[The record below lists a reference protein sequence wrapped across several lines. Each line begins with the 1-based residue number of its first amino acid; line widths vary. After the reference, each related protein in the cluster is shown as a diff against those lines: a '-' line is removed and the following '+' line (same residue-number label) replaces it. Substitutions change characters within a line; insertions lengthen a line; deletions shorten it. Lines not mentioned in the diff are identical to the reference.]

1 MIGVIADASEQDV
14 VSEFFE
20 LFKTPWEVFRE
31 DRHYDVVLCAGEC
44 QVEVAAALVLVYS
57 GKKIAFDERWQ
68 IQTGREYK
76 SSCFLSWDKSRI
88 AIYGQTVGFPKGNGF
103 ISREEPKESVL
114 CSVESRQGRIVRIGY
129 DLFAEVRELL
139 TKGQPPANASLPSLD
154 LHIELLRELLK
165 GHGVGFVEIPPIP
178 YGHQFTA
185 CLTHDV
191 DHPSVRQHKL
201 DHTIV
206 GFLYRAIFDSLLRL
220 FAGDLSIREVLVNWA
235 AALKLPFVYLGMAKD
250 FWHEFAN
257 RYLELE
263 KGLPSTYFLIP
274 FSKRAGIKSD
284 GPAPRL
290 RAAHYGAR
298 DLASTIKKL
307 AAANC
312 EIALHGIDLWLDS
325 SKGRE
330 ELDEIRRLTGTT
342 TVGARMHWL
351 YYNAQ
356 SPVAL
361 EAAGAAYDST
371 IGYNETVGYRA
382 GTTQI
387 FKPLNAVGLLEL
399 PLHAMDTALFYRSY
413 LSLTSRQATKR
424 LGELSDNAAR
434 FGGALTVN
442 WHDRSV
448 VPERLW
454 DDCYRGL
461 IDDLQRRGAWF
472 ATAGQAVAWFQK
484 RRSASFENNS
494 EELETIRVNVPTDR
508 EDSLP
513 GLRLRIH
520 KPRENGAFARR
531 SPEDYVDA
539 IIEKTSN
546 TLVGH
551 PART

>member
-31 DRHYDVVLCAGEC
+31 GRQYDVVLCAGEC
-44 QVEVAAALVLVYS
+44 RVEAAAALVLVYS

-68 IQTGREYK
+68 IQTGSER
-76 SSCFLSWDKSRI
+76 SSSGFLSCDGNRI
-88 AIYGQTVGFPKGNGF
+88 PIYGQTIGFRQGSSF
-103 ISREEPKESVL
+103 VTREDSRESVA
-114 CSVESRQGRIVRIGY
+114 CFVKTGRSRIVRVGY

-139 TKGQPPANASLPSLD
+139 TNGQPTANASLPSLE
-154 LHIELLRELLK
+154 LHIALLRDLIT
-165 GHGVGFVEIPPIP
+165 GNGVPLIEIPPIP
-178 YGHQFTA
+178 QGHQFTA

-191 DHPSVRQHKL
+191 DHPAVRQHKL

-220 FAGDLSIREVLVNWA
+220 LAGDLSIRDVFVNWA

-250 FWHEFAN
+250 FWHEFAD
-257 RYLELE
+257 RYLESE
-263 KGLPSTYFLIP
+263 KGLPSTFFLIP
-274 FSKRAGIKSD
+274 FSKRAGVKSD

-290 RAAHYGAR
+290 RAAHYGAK
-298 DLASTIKKL
+298 DLAGTIKKL

-312 EIALHGIDLWLDS
+312 EIALHGIDLWIDS

-330 ELDEIRRLTGTT
+330 ELDEIRRLTGTS

-351 YYNAQ
+351 YYDSQ
-356 SPVAL
+356 SPVVL
-361 EAAGAAYDST
+361 EAAGADYDST

-382 GTTQI
+382 GTTQV
-387 FKPLNAVGLLEL
+387 FKPLNVVGLLEL

-413 LSLTSRQATKR
+413 LSLTARQAKKR

-434 FGGALTVN
+434 FGGVLTVN

-454 DDCYRGL
+454 GECYRDL
-461 IDDLQRRGAWF
+461 IEDLQRRGAWF
-472 ATAGQAVAWFQK
+472 ATAGQAVSWFRK
-484 RRSASFENNS
+484 RRSASFQNDS
-494 EELETIRVNVPTDR
+494 AELDGVRVKVAADR
-508 EDSLP
+508 DDDLP
-513 GLRLRIH
+513 ALRLRIH
-520 KPRENGAFARR
+520 KARETGAMGRR
-531 SPEDYVDA
+531 GPEDYVDVV
-539 IIEKTSN
+539 IEKTVSSFA
-546 TLVGH
+546 GH
-551 PART
+551 QART